1 MTNLLENN
9 LVLTSPIK
17 QMEYAANG
25 GVFEILAQGIYLGFQ
40 FVIVNY
46 GWHPCSY
53 VSVPKGH
60 PCYEVD
66 YDEWGKMP
74 DCHGS
79 VTYSEHGYVR
89 NNCSYISEEF
99 WVLGWDYGHVGDFV
113 GYYIG
118 NEYFEAHNH
127 KWTTAELLK
136 EVKEVIVQLDLT
148 NYKKAY
154 K

>member
-1 MTNLLENN
+1 MTNLLEND

-17 QMEYAANG
+17 QMEYAANNST
-25 GVFEILAQGIYLGFQ
+25 FEILAQGIYLGFR

-53 VSVPKGH
+53 VAVPKGH

-66 YDEWGKMP
+66 YDEWRKMP

-79 VTYSEHGYVR
+79 VTYSTHGYVR
-89 NNCSYISEEF
+89 NNCSYIPEEF
-99 WVLGWDYGHVGDFV
+99 WVLGWDYGHAGDFA

-118 NEYFEAHNH
+118 DVYFEAHNH

-136 EVKEVIVQLDLT
+136 EVKEVIVQLDLM
-148 NYKKAY
+148 NYKRAY